1 MLKIF
6 LRNYMTI
13 NSQNSSN
20 QPSKTG
26 VVVPAVQLL
35 LERRLQAMKSSNIQQ
50 QKSTAS

>member
-1 MLKIF
+1 
-6 LRNYMTI
+6 MTI
-13 NSQNSSN
+13 NSQNSSS
-20 QPSKTG
+20 QPSKA